1 MKNYGDHISPAVME
15 EINSAATRV
24 KEEVQS
30 SQDELKKVLIKRID
44 WNNFIA
50 LAAIIVS
57 VLSFGVTYLK

>member
-1 MKNYGDHISPAVME
+1 MKNYGDHISPVVME

-30 SQDELKKVLIKRID
+30 SQDELKKTLLKRID

>member
-1 MKNYGDHISPAVME
+1 MKNYGDHISPVVME

-24 KEEVQS
+24 REEVQN
-30 SQDELKKVLIKRID
+30 SQDKLKKVLIKRID